1 MCSSRSFLSKPRISK
16 RNQIVHAVL
25 RVFCNFGIRVYG
37 IGVRSAVFVFVG
49 THLHIGSTV
58 VILILGIVR
67 TAFDTNINYFAKM
80 STYIVTKH
88 FYAESVTRFSASK

>member
-1 MCSSRSFLSKPRISK
+1 MPSY
-16 RNQIVHAVL
+16 
-25 RVFCNFGIRVYG
+25 VFSVTLVYVY
-37 IGVRSAVFVFVG
+37 IMAYVRSAVFVFVG

-67 TAFDTNINYFAKM
+67 TAFDTNMNYFAKM